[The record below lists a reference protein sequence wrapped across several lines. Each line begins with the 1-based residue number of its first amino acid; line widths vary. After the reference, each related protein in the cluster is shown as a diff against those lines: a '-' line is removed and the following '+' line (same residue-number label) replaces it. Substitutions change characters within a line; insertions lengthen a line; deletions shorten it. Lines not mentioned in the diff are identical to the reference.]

1 MSTKPIL
8 IGIAG
13 GSGSGKTF
21 LAKQISSTIGS
32 EHVGNLSMDSYFRGT
47 TPMDNIDPRD
57 INFDHPAHLDLRLM
71 VTHLEALK
79 RGESVRVPNYDFVT
93 MQVSDGTTE
102 LPPPKVILVEG
113 LFVLANPVLPLFDLT
128 CFLDVEADQR
138 LLGRIHRDIAERGGS
153 TKNVVDRYQRFV
165 RPSYRVFVEPTRQ
178 NADIIVDFTYRRSFF
193 TQLLTHV
200 IRDYVLSSLDLAA
213 FVASVKADGFR
224 SGLRPEEGAMPMMAD
239 ILELAQNYPD
249 SACPP
254 MMVE

>member
-1 MSTKPIL
+1 
-8 IGIAG
+8 
-13 GSGSGKTF
+13 
-21 LAKQISSTIGS
+21 
-32 EHVGNLSMDSYFRGT
+32 MDSYFRGT

-79 RGESVRVPNYDFVT
+79 GGETAQVPNYDFVT
-93 MQVSDGTTE
+93 MQVSPETTE
-102 LPPPKVILVEG
+102 LLPAKVILVEG
-113 LFVLANPVLPLFDLT
+113 LFVLANPVLRLFDLT

-138 LLGRIHRDIAERGGS
+138 LLGRVNRDIAERGGS
-153 TKNVVDRYQRFV
+153 TKNIIDRYQRFV

-200 IRDYVLSSLDLAA
+200 IRDYVHGTLDLRA
-213 FVASVKADGFR
+213 FVAAVKEDGFQ

-239 ILELAQNYPD
+239 ILELALNYPA

-254 MMVE
+254 IRVGE